1 MAVTAPLLAAAV
13 ASMMLA
19 PGERPSTAARCPG
32 EGLIEARSGPAA
44 LLRPQDRRG
53 DAGAQTLGSMPQ
65 ADLHL
70 AVARS
75 IDGCSV
81 STVVRE
87 KVQGDGR
94 FAKPR

>member
-1 MAVTAPLLAAAV
+1 MIVSALLATAILAAPPPRPCPIDGRFEV
-13 ASMMLA
+13 AD
-19 PGERPSTAARCPG
+19 
-32 EGLIEARSGPAA
+32 RSPAL

-53 DAGAQTLGSMPQ
+53 AAGAQTLSSLPPANMEI
-65 ADLHL
+65 
-70 AVARS
+70 AVLRS

>member
-1 MAVTAPLLAAAV
+1 
-13 ASMMLA
+13 
-19 PGERPSTAARCPG
+19 
-32 EGLIEARSGPAA
+32 
-44 LLRPQDRRG
+44 
-53 DAGAQTLGSMPQ
+53 MPQ

>member
-19 PGERPSTAARCPG
+19 PGERPAPRCPG
-32 EGLIEARSGPAA
+32 EGMIQTRSDPAL

-53 DAGAQTLGSMPQ
+53 TAGAQTLGSMPP
-65 ADLHL
+65 ANLEL
-70 AVARS
+70 AVIRS
-75 IDGCSV
+75 VNGCAV

-87 KVQGDGR
+87 NIQGDGR